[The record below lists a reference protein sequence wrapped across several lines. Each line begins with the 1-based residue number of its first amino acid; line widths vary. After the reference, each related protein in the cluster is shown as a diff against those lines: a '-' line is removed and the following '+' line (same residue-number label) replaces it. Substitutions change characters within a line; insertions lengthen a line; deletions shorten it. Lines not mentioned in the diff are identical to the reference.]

1 MNRNWIG
8 VAVIGIAGSAPAFAQ
23 SSVTLY
29 GIVDMAVQHVRHENG
44 SRVTR
49 LAPSGYGASQIGV
62 RGREDLGGGL
72 WAGFWLEAQID
83 PDSGIGG
90 TTNTNNQ
97 ASGGAAAAGGGQ
109 GLTFNRRSTV
119 SLGSNWGELRL
130 GRDYTPQ
137 FWNLNLFNPFGTL
150 GVGTDLAYQII
161 ITGPTSVRASNS
173 VGYFLPAN
181 LGGFYG
187 QAQYYFGENPS
198 TAANSDDG
206 TGVGLRLG
214 YRNGPFDI
222 AVAASRTDA
231 ANAATVR
238 TGATGSDIRQDN
250 IAASWDFKVAKVSG
264 MISRDRVGSVDARGA
279 LIGLWVP
286 VGPGVIKAA
295 VQQYKIDRNV
305 GGPELESRKWAV
317 GYIYNLSKRT
327 ALYTA
332 YARVNNKGGAAAP
345 VVSGVGAPGPNAS
358 SSGFDL
364 GIRHT
369 F

>member
-1 MNRNWIG
+1 
-8 VAVIGIAGSAPAFAQ
+8 
-23 SSVTLY
+23 
-29 GIVDMAVQHVRHENG
+29 
-44 SRVTR
+44 
-49 LAPSGYGASQIGV
+49 
-62 RGREDLGGGL
+62 L

-90 TTNTNNQ
+90 VTNTNNQ
-97 ASGGAAAAGGGQ
+97 ASGGGASGTCSVTGATPAVAGVPVTCAATVSPNGSQ
-109 GLTFNRRSTV
+109 GLNFNRRSTV
-119 SLGSNWGELRL
+119 SLGGSWGELRL

-150 GVGTDLAYQII
+150 GVGTDLAFQII

-187 QAQYYFGENPS
+187 QVQYYAGENAS

-214 YRNGPFDI
+214 YRSGPFDV
-222 AVAASRTDA
+222 AVASSRTDA
-231 ANAATVR
+231 RNAATVR
-238 TGATGSDIRQDN
+238 AGATGSDIRQEN
-250 IAASWDFKVAKVSG
+250 IAASWDFKVAKISG
-264 MISRDRVGSVDARGA
+264 MISSDRVGSVDARGA
-279 LIGLWVP
+279 LIGLRVP
-286 VGPGVIKAA
+286 VGPGEIKAA